1 MVYYALFTSPQ
12 VFHTKCMYSQCMP
25 RAHLNDLW
33 TNMCRLVSRH
43 GACFWDCRFVHV
55 QRSVKSV
62 RRAKRTYYVER
73 VSRMWVRF
81 HTTQN
86 VRMWYFLK
94 MTMHFVCYARHC
106 CSLVL
111 IVLDADFT
119 ALRLHLF
126 SLLSCHRCNNETASA
141 TTVLRMITYVS
152 VHEQHLIAFLLCDK
166 LHSWSMKPY
175 PANREHALQD

>member
-73 VSRMWVRF
+73 VRECERIFEPHRTRGYGCFSRRPRVLF
-81 HTTQN
+81 ASLGAGALSCT
-86 VRMWYFLK
+86 
-94 MTMHFVCYARHC
+94 RH
-106 CSLVL
+106 SWR
-111 IVLDADFT
+111 
-119 ALRLHLF
+119 RLHSVMAAFTLCLLF
-126 SLLSCHRCNNETASA
+126 RLRGRLLALSSLLPS
-141 TTVLRMITYVS
+141 
-152 VHEQHLIAFLLCDK
+152 
-166 LHSWSMKPY
+166 
-175 PANREHALQD
+175 